1 MDIRYL
7 HRNDPDYPVSL
18 YKILG
23 QNAPISIA
31 VRGNPEILQNRMI
44 ALFCSVKC
52 PGRLILKTYDLFQ
65 ELRHTGLT
73 VIGGFHSSMERECL
87 TILLRGAQP
96 IIICLARS
104 IERMRIPSEYRE
116 PLTAGRLLL
125 ISPFMERPRRPSV
138 KTTIYRNQLVAALA
152 DRVFVAY
159 AEPSGKTES
168 LCREIVSWQKP
179 LYTLESDYNANIIA
193 LGAEPV
199 ATDSIYGM
207 IGDYA
212 TTR

>member
-18 YKILG
+18 YEILG
-23 QNAPISIA
+23 QSAPISIA
-31 VRGNPEILQNRMI
+31 VRGNPEILQDRMI

-52 PGRLILKTYDLFQ
+52 PGRLILRTYDLIQ
-65 ELRHTGLT
+65 GLLHTNVT
-73 VIGGFHSSMERECL
+73 VISGFHSSMERECL
-87 TILLRGAQP
+87 AILLRGAQP

-104 IERMRIPSEYRE
+104 MERMRIPSEYRE

-152 DRVFVAY
+152 DQVFVAY

-168 LCREIVSWQKP
+168 LCREVVSWQKP
-179 LYTLESDYNANIIA
+179 LYTLESDHNANIIA
-193 LGAEPV
+193 LGAKPLTSESVIRNP
-199 ATDSIYGM
+199 
-207 IGDYA
+207 
-212 TTR
+212 

>member
-1 MDIRYL
+1 MEISLLRKDDAAYPPTLSKYLSIR
-7 HRNDPDYPVSL
+7 
-18 YKILG
+18 
-23 QNAPISIA
+23 APASIA
-31 VRGNPEILQNRMI
+31 LSGNPEILQNRML

-52 PGRLILKTYDLFQ
+52 PGRLILRTYDLIQ
-65 ELRHTGLT
+65 GLLHTNVT
-73 VIGGFHSSMERECL
+73 VISGFHSSMERECL

-104 IERMRIPSEYRE
+104 MERMRIPSEYRE

-168 LCREIVSWQKP
+168 LCREVASWQKP

-193 LGAEPV
+193 LGAKPLTSGAMSE
-199 ATDSIYGM
+199 M
-207 IGDYA
+207 IGDHA
-212 TTR
+212 IS